1 LEYRVFALRW
11 LVIHLSKAPLSCDLF
26 LFEGAQSREIG
37 RNGLREEPLFRGS
50 GYWDLWTAVRESG
63 IGHLETVLSGL
74 RAGVRDL
81 NLLEEDFE
89 FS

>member
-1 LEYRVFALRW
+1 VF
-11 LVIHLSKAPLSCDLF
+11 DLF